1 MPDQWPYEQIE
12 THVDDARG
20 RFTSQYA
27 EAELLKGFSDLWAE
41 RIQSLEDA
49 AWSVLTER
57 WVPDAIGQQLDE
69 LGEIVGE
76 PRLDR
81 GDETYRS
88 AIRLRIILNRSGGE
102 PESVIR
108 FVRQAFDAEIV
119 AYTEIYPAKVEIYAR
134 IGSEGAS
141 DQITVNGFEL
151 SDGNLLE
158 LSDGS
163 TLDVT
168 LLSRDVLESQVDRI
182 REILPAGVG
191 TLYFVESGENIVFG
205 TTEFVG
211 GESFELSDGDTLALD
226 TGDTLEVFDA
236 TLGGTPPDYVAGLG
250 ELGIAD
256 FELQLSD
263 EFGLELDDGSTFGVT
278 DQIDYIEGT
287 APRGVVSELFE
298 VE

>member
-1 MPDQWPYEQIE
+1 MTDWPVERIDDHREQAI
-12 THVDDARG
+12 D
-20 RFTSQYA
+20 RFTSQYH
-27 EAELLKGFSDLWAE
+27 EAEKLRALTGAFVD
-41 RIQSLEDA
+41 RFQGLEDA
-49 AWSVLTER
+49 AQQLLRER
-57 WVPDAIGQQLDE
+57 WVDDAIGQQLDE

-134 IGSEGAS
+134 IGSEGAG

-168 LLSRDVLESQVDRI
+168 LLSRDVFESQVDRI

-211 GESFELSDGDTLALD
+211 GESFELSDGDTLSLD
-226 TGDTLEVFDA
+226 SGDTLEVFDA

-287 APRGVVSELFE
+287 APRGVVGELFE

>member
-1 MPDQWPYEQIE
+1 MTDWPVERIDDHREQAI
-12 THVDDARG
+12 G
-20 RFTSQYA
+20 RFTSQYY
-27 EAELLKGFSDLWAE
+27 EAEKLRALNGAFVD
-41 RIQSLEDA
+41 RYQGLEDA
-49 AWSVLTER
+49 VQQLLRER
-57 WVPDAIGQQLDE
+57 WVNDAIGQQLDE

-88 AIRLRIILNRSGGE
+88 AILLRIILNRSGGE

-134 IGSEGAS
+134 IGSEGAG
-141 DQITVNGFEL
+141 DQITVNDFEL
-151 SDGNLLE
+151 NDGNLLE

-168 LLSRDVLESQVDRI
+168 ILSRDVFESQVDRI

-191 TLYFVESGENIVFG
+191 TLFFVESGENIVLG

-211 GESFELSDGDTLALD
+211 GESFELSGGDNLALN

-263 EFGLELDDGSTFGVT
+263 EFGLELNDGSTFGVT

-287 APRGVVSELFE
+287 APRGVVGELFE

>member
-1 MPDQWPYEQIE
+1 MTDWPVERIDDHREQAI
-12 THVDDARG
+12 D

-27 EAELLKGFSDLWAE
+27 ESEKLRALTGAFAD
-41 RIQSLEDA
+41 RFQGLEDA
-49 AWSVLTER
+49 AQQLLRER
-57 WVPDAIGQQLDE
+57 WVDDAIGQQLDE

-108 FVRQAFDAEIV
+108 FVREAFDAEIV

-134 IGSEGAS
+134 IGSEGAG

-168 LLSRDVLESQVDRI
+168 LLSRDVFESQVDRI

-191 TLYFVESGENIVFG
+191 TLYFVESGENIVLG

-226 TGDTLEVFDA
+226 SGDTLEVFDA

-287 APRGVVSELFE
+287 APRGVVGELFE

>member
-1 MPDQWPYEQIE
+1 MTDWPVERIDDHREQAI
-12 THVDDARG
+12 D
-20 RFTSQYA
+20 RFTSQYHDA
-27 EAELLKGFSDLWAE
+27 KKLRALTGAFVD
-41 RIQSLEDA
+41 RFQGLEDA
-49 AWSVLTER
+49 AQQLLRER
-57 WVPDAIGQQLDE
+57 FVDNAIGQQLDE

-108 FVRQAFDAEIV
+108 FVREAFDAEIV

-134 IGSEGAS
+134 IGSEGAG

-151 SDGNLLE
+151 NDGNLLE

-168 LLSRDVLESQVDRI
+168 LLSRDVFEAQVDRI

-191 TLYFVESGENIVFG
+191 TLYFVESGENIVLG

-211 GESFELSDGDTLALD
+211 GESFELSDGDTLSLD

-287 APRGVVSELFE
+287 APRGVVGELFE

>member
-1 MPDQWPYEQIE
+1 MTDWPVERIDDHREQAI
-12 THVDDARG
+12 G
-20 RFTSQYA
+20 RFTSQYH
-27 EAELLKGFSDLWAE
+27 EAQKLRALTGAFVDRFKG
-41 RIQSLEDA
+41 LEDA
-49 AWSVLTER
+49 AQQLLRER
-57 WVPDAIGQQLDE
+57 WVDDAIGQQLDE

-108 FVRQAFDAEIV
+108 FVREAFDAEIV

-134 IGSEGAS
+134 IGSEGAG

-151 SDGNLLE
+151 NDGNLLE

-168 LLSRDVLESQVDRI
+168 LLSRDVFESQVDRI

-191 TLYFVESGENIVFG
+191 TLYFVESGENIVLG

-226 TGDTLEVFDA
+226 NGDTLEVFDA

-287 APRGVVSELFE
+287 APRGVVGELFE

>member
-1 MPDQWPYEQIE
+1 MTDFPIDKIE
-12 THVDDARG
+12 THRDDAIG
-20 RFTSQYA
+20 RLTSQYDDATNLRDLVGLFADRYQGLENVSFDLLTKRFIDGA
-27 EAELLKGFSDLWAE
+27 EG
-41 RIQSLEDA
+41 
-49 AWSVLTER
+49 V
-57 WVPDAIGQQLDE
+57 QLDE

-76 PRLDR
+76 PRLGRSDR
-81 GDETYRS
+81 VYRS
-88 AIRLRIILNRSGGE
+88 AIRLRVILNSAGGE

-108 FVRQAFDAEIV
+108 FVREGFDAEIV

-134 IGSEGAS
+134 IGSEGAG

-168 LLSRDVLESQVDRI
+168 LLSRDVFESQVDRI

-191 TLYFVESGENIVFG
+191 TLYFVESGQDIALG
-205 TTEFVG
+205 TTEVVEEQSLVTDQG
-211 GESFELSDGDTLALD
+211 DEIELSDGSTLA
-226 TGDTLEVFDA
+226 VFDLREIDEA
-236 TLGGTPPDYVAGLG
+236 PDYIAGLG

-287 APRGVVSELFE
+287 APRGVVGELFE

>member
-1 MPDQWPYEQIE
+1 MTDWPVERINDHREQAI
-12 THVDDARG
+12 D
-20 RFTSQYA
+20 RFTSQYH
-27 EAELLKGFSDLWAE
+27 EAEKLRALTGAFVD
-41 RIQSLEDA
+41 RFQGLEDA
-49 AWSVLTER
+49 AQQLLRER
-57 WVPDAIGQQLDE
+57 WVDDAIGQQLDE

-108 FVRQAFDAEIV
+108 FVREAFDAEIV

-134 IGSEGAS
+134 IGSEGAG

-168 LLSRDVLESQVDRI
+168 LLSRDVFESQVDRI

-287 APRGVVSELFE
+287 APRGVVGELFE

>member
-1 MPDQWPYEQIE
+1 MTDFPIEKIE
-12 THVDDARG
+12 THRDDAIG
-20 RFTSQYA
+20 RLTSQYDDA
-27 EAELLKGFSDLWAE
+27 TNLRDLVGLFADRYQGLENVSFELLKKRFIDGAE
-41 RIQSLEDA
+41 G
-49 AWSVLTER
+49 V
-57 WVPDAIGQQLDE
+57 QLDE

-76 PRLDR
+76 PRLDL

-88 AIRLRIILNRSGGE
+88 AIRLRIILNRAGGE

-108 FVRQAFDAEIV
+108 FVREAFDAEIV

-134 IGSEGAS
+134 IGSEVAG
-141 DQITVNGFEL
+141 DPITVNGFEL

-168 LLSRDVLESQVDRI
+168 LLSRDVFFEAQVDRI

-191 TLYFVESGENIVFG
+191 TLYFVESGENIVLG
-205 TTEFVG
+205 TTELVG
-211 GESFELSDGDTLALD
+211 GEPFELSDGDTLALD
-226 TGDTLEVFDA
+226 TGETLEVFDA
-236 TLGGTPPDYVAGLG
+236 TLGGVPPDYVAGLG
-250 ELGIAD
+250 ELGVAD

-287 APRGVVSELFE
+287 APRGVVGELFE